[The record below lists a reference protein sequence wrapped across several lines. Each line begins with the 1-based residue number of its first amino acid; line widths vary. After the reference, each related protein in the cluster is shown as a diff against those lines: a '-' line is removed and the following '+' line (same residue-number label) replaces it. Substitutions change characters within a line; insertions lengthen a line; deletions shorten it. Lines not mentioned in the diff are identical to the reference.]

1 MKDNKMY
8 AADVK
13 VSQNAEKAEKAVLKP
28 NECNCAY
35 KYTKSNAD
43 GDWAFYCNNA
53 KSVRYGC
60 CCRGCD
66 MYENENVVAE
76 RERKIKEKQELL
88 AKIVNSD
95 SDCCYTCT
103 LFHYDMTKRADICE
117 VSGKEIKVYNPAC
130 CNYKRRLQG
139 FGE

>member
-1 MKDNKMY
+1 MKYNKMY
-8 AADVK
+8 ETDVK
-13 VSQNAEKAEKAVLKP
+13 MSQNEENAEKAVLTP

-35 KYTKSNAD
+35 KYTKFNAD

-76 RERKIKEKQELL
+76 RERSIKKSRNASLKLL
-88 AKIVNSD
+88 IVIAIVVILAR
-95 SDCCYTCT
+95 YFT
-103 LFHYDMTKRADICE
+103 MT
-117 VSGKEIKVYNPAC
+117 
-130 CNYKRRLQG
+130 
-139 FGE
+139 